1 MQNYKPLL
9 LLTLISSNVLAC
21 ANHFGTTV
29 PHIYDE
35 EFYLKSVE
43 NQKSEIKTL
52 TLEDML
58 NGVAAA
64 SPETEKKNK
73 FMEYYKNNVLNKHK
87 NE

>member
-9 LLTLISSNVLAC
+9 LLTLISCNVLAC

-35 EFYLKSVE
+35 ESFFVAVE
-43 NQKSEIKTL
+43 KQKSEIKTL

-58 NGVAAA
+58 NGAAAA
-64 SPETEKKNK
+64 SPETEKKNQ

-87 NE
+87 N